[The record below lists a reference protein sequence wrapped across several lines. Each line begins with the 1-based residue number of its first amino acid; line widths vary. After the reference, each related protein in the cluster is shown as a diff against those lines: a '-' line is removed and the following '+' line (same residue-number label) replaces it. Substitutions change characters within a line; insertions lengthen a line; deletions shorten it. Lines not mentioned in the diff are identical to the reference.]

1 MPVAWKIDSLKVV
14 QTPQPNTV
22 TEVAYVATHSD
33 GPTRSG
39 TVTLGS
45 PGQSFAAFESLT
57 EQQVLDW
64 VWEFASKNA
73 TEAVLNAQ
81 AAQTKAETLP
91 WKAV

>member
-1 MPVAWKIDSLKVV
+1 MVAWTITELTVS
-14 QTPQPNTV
+14 QEPNPNIV

-39 TVTLGS
+39 TVTLGP

-57 EQQVLDW
+57 EQQVLEW
-64 VWEFASKNA
+64 LWEFVGKDA

-81 AAQTKAETLP
+81 AAQTKAKNLP
-91 WKAV
+91 WEAA

>member
-1 MPVAWKIDSLKVV
+1 MVAWTITELKVS
-14 QTPQPNTV
+14 QEPDPNTV

-39 TVTLGS
+39 TVTLNP
-45 PGQSFAAFESLT
+45 PGQRFVAFENLT
-57 EQQVLDW
+57 EQQVLEWLWGFVGKD
-64 VWEFASKNA
+64 A